1 MKMRIATFNIE
12 NLDDVEGGSPSL
24 QKRIEV
30 LRPQIERLNADI
42 ICFQEIHGQE
52 TEGRPRKLLALK
64 KLLENTDQFTFN
76 IASTL
81 TSNNEVYDKRNL
93 VVVSRF
99 PISEIKQYK
108 NDFISFPQ
116 YSKITAIPP
125 EEESKSIKW
134 ERPILYTKINVK
146 QNFDIHLISVHL
158 KSRRPTPIRGQEVD
172 PYTWRSSSGWAEGFF
187 ISSMKRVGQ
196 ALEMR
201 LLIDS
206 IFDIDEEA
214 KIVVCGDFNAH
225 PEEVPVEAICG
236 RIENTGNPNLTKR
249 VMISCGNTIPE
260 SSRFTY
266 LYQGEKRLL
275 DHLLISKSMLPYY
288 RKSEIY
294 NETLHD
300 ESIAFAIET
309 KFPESDHAP
318 FIAEFEI

>member
-1 MKMRIATFNIE
+1 MKLRMATFNLE

-30 LRPQIERLNADI
+30 LRPQIKRMNADI

-64 KLLENTDQFTFN
+64 KLLESTDYSSFN

-99 PISEIKQYK
+99 PVSEIKQYR
-108 NDFISFPQ
+108 NDTIQPPL
-116 YSKITAIPP
+116 YRKITPTPP
-125 EEESKSIKW
+125 EEEPKTIKW

-146 QNFDIHLISVHL
+146 QDFEIHLINLHL
-158 KSRRPTPIRGQEVD
+158 KSRLPAPIQGQKVD
-172 PYTWRSSSGWAEGFF
+172 QYTWKSSSGWAEGFF

-196 ALEMR
+196 ALETR

-206 IFDIDEEA
+206 IFDNDEEA

-225 PEEVPVEAICG
+225 PEEVPVEAISG

-249 VMISCGNTIPE
+249 VLVSCENTISE

-266 LYQGEKRLL
+266 FHQGQKRLL
-275 DHLLISKSMLPYY
+275 DHLLISQSMLPYY
-288 RKSEIY
+288 RKSEIH

-300 ESIAFAIET
+300 ESIAFATEA